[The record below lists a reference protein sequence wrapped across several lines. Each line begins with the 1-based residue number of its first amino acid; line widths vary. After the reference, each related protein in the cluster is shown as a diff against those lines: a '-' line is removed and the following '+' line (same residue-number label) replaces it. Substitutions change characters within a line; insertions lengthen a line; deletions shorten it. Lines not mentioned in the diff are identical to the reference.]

1 MLPNLFLNI
10 GAVHRKACITTPNVL
25 EISKPSQQIERKKFV
40 AINAKM
46 FTVYDLAVNANPFKS
61 WTLIFSST
69 GSRLRLST
77 RRINIYASKELG
89 AESATML
96 KL

>member
-1 MLPNLFLNI
+1 MHQNTKFSGNFETI
-10 GAVHRKACITTPNVL
+10 TANGA
-25 EISKPSQQIERKKFV
+25 KKIV

-77 RRINIYASKELG
+77 RRINVYASKELG